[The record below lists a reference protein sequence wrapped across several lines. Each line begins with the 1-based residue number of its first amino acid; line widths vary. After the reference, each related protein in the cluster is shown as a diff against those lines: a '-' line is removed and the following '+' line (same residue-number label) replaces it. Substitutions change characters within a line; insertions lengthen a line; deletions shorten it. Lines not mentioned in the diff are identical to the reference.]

1 MATIG
6 RTATCAVLALIWVTP
21 LAAQVASDRDAIRS
35 QVLGFYRDD
44 QAHRWP
50 DVLDYF
56 WVGKISARWTAPTT
70 DTRWQQALRV
80 SVDSTCSPRSGLGL
94 ALPMSIALIDG
105 RWARVFVAPG
115 RGGTR
120 DTLRAQR
127 SACAWR
133 IAATSPSSRPAPGSR

>member
-44 QAHRWP
+44 QAHRRP
-50 DVLDYF
+50 DVLAYF
-56 WVGKISARWTAPTT
+56 WVGKISARWTAPTP

-80 SVDSTCSPRSGLGL
+80 SVDSTCSPRSRRRLRVPSGL
-94 ALPMSIALIDG
+94 AP
-105 RWARVFVAPG
+105 
-115 RGGTR
+115 
-120 DTLRAQR
+120 
-127 SACAWR
+127 
-133 IAATSPSSRPAPGSR
+133 

>member
-70 DTRWQQALRV
+70 DTRSQQALRV
-80 SVDSTCSPRSGLGL
+80 SVDSTCSPRSRLGL
-94 ALPMSIALIDG
+94 ALPMSIALTAAP
-105 RWARVFVAPG
+105 WAPVVAAPG
-115 RGGTR
+115 
-120 DTLRAQR
+120 
-127 SACAWR
+127 CAV
-133 IAATSPSSRPAPGSR
+133 PPEG

>member
-70 DTRWQQALRV
+70 DTRSRQ
-80 SVDSTCSPRSGLGL
+80 GL
-94 ALPMSIALIDG
+94 ALPMSIALIDD

-115 RGGTR
+115 CAGPQ
-120 DTLRAQR
+120 DELWMLRVGAE
-127 SACAWR
+127 WR
-133 IAATSPSSRPAPGSR
+133 IARMIRAARPALGSH